1 MSTNIIKKAIFL
13 IFSDFLKV
21 SKGVLW
27 LLFILNIISDIEL
40 HPNFPLKGF
49 ELLIAAV
56 IVQLFETVFKLVQ
69 LKEKK

>member
-56 IVQLFETVFKLVQ
+56 IVQSFETIFKLVQ
-69 LKEKK
+69 LEEKE